1 MFRSIKEILVPLDV
15 KAVREVLFLVI
26 CQLLN
31 LSKDTENSL
40 LDSLKRHKVL
50 FLGTIMGPRGS
61 YRKVRN
67 FFHFPLLPAFL
78 QLDIF
83 LPLISAPTGFHDW
96 GLVTRWAWL
105 LITSNCYLP
114 STPKDRSMLVLVSSW
129 YCLSFLSTPSS
140 LFLSNA
146 HSTEE

>member
-31 LSKDTENSL
+31 LSKDTEKSL

-78 QLDIF
+78 LSDIF

-96 GLVTRWAWL
+96 GLVTRWA
-105 LITSNCYLP
+105 
-114 STPKDRSMLVLVSSW
+114 
-129 YCLSFLSTPSS
+129 
-140 LFLSNA
+140 
-146 HSTEE
+146 